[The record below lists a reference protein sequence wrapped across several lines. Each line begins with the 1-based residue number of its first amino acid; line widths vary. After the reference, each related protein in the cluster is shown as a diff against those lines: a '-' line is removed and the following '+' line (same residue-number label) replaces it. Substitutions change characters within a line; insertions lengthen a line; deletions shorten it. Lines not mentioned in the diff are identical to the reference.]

1 MTRKQIK
8 PAFSYQRGIEVKRL
22 HNDSVFIEIEN
33 GIGPATVTQLGKE
46 GAHDL
51 IRFLTESF
59 GAPEPVTFQSQFAE
73 LAVGDQFKAT
83 RKDGYT
89 LNNCVKIDD
98 TRYFNYTTGMV
109 KVASWVA
116 SHLRIIKS

>member
-1 MTRKQIK
+1 MYRKKIK
-8 PAFSYQRGIEVKRL
+8 PAFSYQRGMEVKR
-22 HNDSVFIEIEN
+22 HYSGDVYIEIDN
-33 GIGPATVTQLGKE
+33 SPLPAVTQIGKE

-98 TRYFNYTTGMV
+98 TRYFNYTTGMI

-116 SHLRIIKS
+116 SHLRIIKN